1 MIPQL
6 FEMLKSA
13 VTRIIDIQCRVAR
26 IETRLMVLAEK
37 LNIDVKEK
45 KHVIDASAKT
55 EGVSA
60 VQKDAGAHR
69 GS

>member
-6 FEMLKSA
+6 FELLKSA

-45 KHVIDASAKT
+45 KDGTHNAVVGKEKT
-55 EGVSA
+55 G
-60 VQKDAGAHR
+60 DP
-69 GS
+69 